1 MGSLLLESPMSSL
14 TGALLRTAALI
25 VALCSIFFSATT
37 MATEEAEYSV
47 TLKEG
52 DLELRHYE
60 PQIVAETVV
69 DTEFEDAG
77 SEAFGRLFKYISGN
91 NQPQR
96 EIAMTAPVGQVA
108 GGQEIE
114 MTAPVGQT
122 QVDGKWVVSFMMP
135 GSFTMQTTPT
145 PRDERITIRQVPE
158 RTMAAIE
165 YSGFWS
171 KSGYQQ
177 NKARLEEWINKKGFI
192 IQGRPV
198 WARYNAPF
206 MPWFLRRN
214 EVLIPIDHLQ

>member
-1 MGSLLLESPMSSL
+1 MLKRQATLV
-14 TGALLRTAALI
+14 I
-25 VALCSIFFSATT
+25 ALCSIFLSATT
-37 MATEEAEYSV
+37 MATEEAEYTV
-47 TLKEG
+47 LLKEEN
-52 DLELRHYE
+52 LEVRLYE
-60 PQIVAETVV
+60 PHIVAETVV
-69 DTEFEDAG
+69 DKEFEDAG

-91 NQPQR
+91 NQAQQ

-108 GGQEIE
+108 EGQETKSQEIA

-122 QVDGKWVVSFMMP
+122 QVDGKWAVSFMMP
-135 GSFTMQTTPT
+135 GSFTMQTTPK
-145 PRDERITIRQVPE
+145 PRDDRIIIRQVPE

-171 KSGYQQ
+171 KSGYQK
-177 NKARLEEWINKKGFI
+177 NKSRLEEWIDKKGFI
-192 IQGRPV
+192 IQGQPV

>member
-1 MGSLLLESPMSSL
+1 MNMLAE
-14 TGALLRTAALI
+14 ALSRKAALVI
-25 VALCSIFFSATT
+25 ALCSIFLSATT
-37 MATEEAEYSV
+37 MATEEAEYRV
-47 TLKEG
+47 LLKE
-52 DLELRHYE
+52 DNLEVRQYE
-60 PQIVAETVV
+60 PHIVAETVV

-91 NQPQR
+91 NQSEQ

-108 GGQEIE
+108 EGQEID

-135 GSFTMQTTPT
+135 GSFTMQTTPK

-158 RTMAAIE
+158 QTMAALE

-171 KSGYQQ
+171 KSGYEK
-177 NKARLEEWINKKGFI
+177 NKARLEEWIDKKGFI
-192 IQGRPV
+192 IQGKPV

>member
-1 MGSLLLESPMSSL
+1 MHNRQA
-14 TGALLRTAALI
+14 ALLI
-25 VALCSIFFSATT
+25 SLCSMFLSATT
-37 MATEEAEYSV
+37 MATEEAEYTV
-47 TLKEG
+47 LLKEEN
-52 DLELRHYE
+52 LEVRVYE
-60 PQIVAETVV
+60 PHIVAETVV

-91 NQPQR
+91 NQSQQ

-108 GGQEIE
+108 EGQEID

-122 QVDGKWVVSFMMP
+122 QVDGNWVVSFMMP
-135 GSFTMQTTPT
+135 GSFTMQTTPK

-171 KSGYQQ
+171 KSGYQK
-177 NKARLEEWINKKGFI
+177 NKARLEEWINKKGFT
-192 IQGRPV
+192 IQGKPV

-214 EVLIPIDHLQ
+214 EVLIPINNLQ

>member
-1 MGSLLLESPMSSL
+1 MSLLAE
-14 TGALLRTAALI
+14 ALSRQAALI
-25 VALCSIFFSATT
+25 ISLCSMFLSATT
-37 MATEEAEYSV
+37 MATEEAEYKV
-47 TLKEG
+47 LLKE
-52 DLELRHYE
+52 DNLEVRLYE
-60 PQIVAETVV
+60 PHIVAETVV

-91 NQPQR
+91 NQAQQ
-96 EIAMTAPVGQVA
+96 EIDMTAPVGQVA
-108 GGQEIE
+108 GGQETEGQKID

-135 GSFTMQTTPT
+135 GSFTMQTTPK

-171 KSGYQQ
+171 KSGYQK

-192 IQGRPV
+192 IQGKPV

-206 MPWFLRRN
+206 VPWFLRRN
-214 EVLIPIDHLQ
+214 EVLIPIDHLQR

>member
-1 MGSLLLESPMSSL
+1 MLK
-14 TGALLRTAALI
+14 RQAAFVI
-25 VALCSIFFSATT
+25 SLCSVFLSATT
-37 MATEEAEYSV
+37 MATEEAEYTV
-47 TLKEG
+47 LLKEENSEVR
-52 DLELRHYE
+52 LYE
-60 PQIVAETVV
+60 PHIVAETVV

-91 NQPQR
+91 NQSEQ

-108 GGQEIE
+108 EGQEID

-135 GSFTMQTTPT
+135 GSFTMQTTPK

-158 RTMAAIE
+158 QTMAALE

-171 KSGYQQ
+171 KSGYEK
-177 NKARLEEWINKKGFI
+177 NKARLEEWIDKKGFI
-192 IQGRPV
+192 IQGKPV
-198 WARYNAPF
+198 WARDNAPF

-214 EVLIPIDHLQ
+214 EVLIPIVHLQ